1 MGINI
6 LEGGRECRCHNGG
19 SKQKRSCERHIHC
32 AIEAN
37 EIAQTEREGLAG
49 GMLRETIWAARMS
62 VRVDGP
68 QKGSAKVES
77 IH

>member
-19 SKQKRSCERHIHC
+19 SKQKRSCEGQIHC

-37 EIAQTEREGLAG
+37 EIARTEREGLAG
-49 GMLRETIWAARMS
+49 GMFNGDYLGCTHVSTSGWAAER
-62 VRVDGP
+62 
-68 QKGSAKVES
+68 
-77 IH
+77 